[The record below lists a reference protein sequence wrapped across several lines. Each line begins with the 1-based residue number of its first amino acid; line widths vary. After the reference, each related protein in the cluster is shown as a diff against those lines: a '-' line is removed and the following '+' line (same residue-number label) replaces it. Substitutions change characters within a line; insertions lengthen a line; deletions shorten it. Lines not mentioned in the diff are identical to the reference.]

1 MSYSIKFKRM
11 VTMARPEVDRD
22 EGHDGFCYLC
32 LYDCEVKSA
41 VTHVLGAYPRVSA
54 LRALGGYDLF
64 GIFSVGKQGGFLH
77 ATSATRMQTG
87 LPDERGAIL
96 VSLVQLTCWTN

>member
-1 MSYSIKFKRM
+1 
-11 VTMARPEVDRD
+11 MARPEVDRD

-54 LRALGGYDLF
+54 LRALGWYDLF

-77 ATSATRMQTG
+77 AASATRMQTG
-87 LPDERGAIL
+87 LPYERGAIL
-96 VSLVQLTCWTN
+96 VSLVQLTCWTKSIDF